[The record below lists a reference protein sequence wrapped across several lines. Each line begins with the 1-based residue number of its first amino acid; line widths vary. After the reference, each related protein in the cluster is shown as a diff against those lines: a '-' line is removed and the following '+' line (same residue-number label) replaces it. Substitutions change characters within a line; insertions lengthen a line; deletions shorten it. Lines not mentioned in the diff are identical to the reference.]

1 MLPIRLCAWFKVY
14 ALCTLYFVLF
24 FIFSALHPPLA
35 GAGAVRGVSPAAG
48 GQLQPQLPY
57 LLPGG
62 GRRRQETLR
71 PGAEPRARPRAG
83 HQGGHRTLP
92 LPGTLDWRSH

>member
-1 MLPIRLCAWFKVY
+1 M
-14 ALCTLYFVLF
+14 
-24 FIFSALHPPLA
+24 FSALSPPLA

-48 GQLQPQLPY
+48 GQLQPQLPH

-71 PGAEPRARPRAG
+71 PGAQPGARPRAG

-92 LPGTLDWRSH
+92 LPGTIDYSALHTTNVWSDNPCCRFTLS

>member
-1 MLPIRLCAWFKVY
+1 MHKQQMFSWFKVY

-48 GQLQPQLPY
+48 GQLQPQLPD

-62 GRRRQETLR
+62 GRRRGRT
-71 PGAEPRARPRAG
+71 G
-83 HQGGHRTLP
+83 QGGQLPIILDYDNNRHHCHHRHRHQALAFF
-92 LPGTLDWRSH
+92 